1 MDVQIFTLK
10 DSKDVDFELMK
21 IVLCGI
27 RFDLLGTIKMS
38 LYEPLCKVS
47 SNFYHF
53 KCWRPWDSKRDVL
66 AWFCINCLGKLI
78 SFESLLSDIWPSRG
92 HKKGPHIILG
102 IKFLITLIM
111 LCVKGSKS
119 WLYNNNSVIFVSIY
133 YKDSHFLNLCRAI
146 FDPVGAIEL
155 SILDFCLQKP

>member
-1 MDVQIFTLK
+1 MTHGRSNIYPERLK
-10 DSKDVDFELMK
+10 RCWFWTDENCSLWDK
-21 IVLCGI
+21 IWPSRNHKKV
-27 RFDLLGTIKMS
+27 

-78 SFESLLSDIWPSRG
+78 SFESLLSDIWPSRR

-119 WLYNNNSVIFVSIY
+119 WLYNNNSVIFVSI
-133 YKDSHFLNLCRAI
+133 
-146 FDPVGAIEL
+146 
-155 SILDFCLQKP
+155 